1 MRTITKK
8 KFYLIMTA
16 VFAIVIVIMLGVKF
30 VDASDSANTP
40 KYKNYTSYKIQEN
53 DTLTSIAE
61 EYTKGTD
68 VSIKDYISDLKN
80 DNRLKDDEITE
91 GENLIISYYSDIAK

>member
-1 MRTITKK
+1 M
-8 KFYLIMTA
+8 
-16 VFAIVIVIMLGVKF
+16 
-30 VDASDSANTP
+30 
-40 KYKNYTSYKIQEN
+40 
-53 DTLTSIAE
+53 TSIAE